1 MTVAFEHV
9 GNAANEQAAA
19 AFKGP
24 FQEAGH
30 VAARRSSRA
39 LVVSSGIS
47 SLREIPVRGYIPN
60 TSARFNLASALLL
73 GRTAVIDSWY
83 LYRIDSA
90 DKLED
95 TARRIADLH
104 ELWSRVHC
112 D

>member
-1 MTVAFEHV
+1 MTVAFEHA

-47 SLREIPVRGYIPN
+47 SSREIPVRGYIP
-60 TSARFNLASALLL
+60 RFCSPL

-104 ELWSRVHC
+104 ELWRRVHC